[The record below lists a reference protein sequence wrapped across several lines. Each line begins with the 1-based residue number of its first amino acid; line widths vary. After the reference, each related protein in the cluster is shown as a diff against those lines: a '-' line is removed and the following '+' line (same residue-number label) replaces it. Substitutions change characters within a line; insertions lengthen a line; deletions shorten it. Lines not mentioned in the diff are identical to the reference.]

1 MIPFDSSEILNWAD
15 KPDSQH
21 QLPELIRRLIL
32 ATVPMPSLLHMPSG
46 SSVWLSGWDGLLV
59 TEEGNAWA
67 PYGASAWE
75 FSTEKKAGS
84 KATADYKKRTANP
97 QSVDASLATF
107 VFVTP
112 RAWKGK
118 DKWIKDRCK
127 ESHWADVRA
136 LDADD
141 LVTWLG
147 QAPVVAG
154 WFARLIGKLPAT
166 GVTSL
171 DEWWENWS
179 TVTDPKVSPELVT
192 AGRQD
197 EAGRLAQWFQGE
209 PSHYYLKGDTPEETI
224 AFLAASAHSNCS
236 QWGAALLT
244 RAVVVH
250 NADAWRSLEGH
261 PSPLLLVRNFSD
273 GNVSPQLAVGRGH
286 HVLTPLG
293 DHQETGGTGVTLPR
307 LGREETR
314 EALAKMGLSEAKA
327 RALTRS
333 TARRLPIMRRRLVD
347 EAGGPMPEWVSSST
361 PRSLVALILVGQW
374 DGDNEGDKAIVAE
387 VVGESYE
394 AVEQDLTGLMSAAD
408 SPVTK
413 IGSRWRLVSHEE
425 AWHLLAP
432 RLTSSDVSRFEQV
445 AINVFGTISPE
456 LELPVEERSM
466 AGILGKVL
474 PHSETVREG
483 IARSLALLGTHHDRV
498 KYGEGAAHVPARVIS
513 SVLEGGR
520 GWQTWATLCDV
531 LAVLAEASP
540 EALLDAIER
549 DLTVLP
555 SPFQDLFAQEGAGIF
570 GGTPHTGLLWAL
582 ECLAWSQDHFARVAK
597 ILARLA
603 EIDPGGQVSNRPMES
618 LKGLFLPW
626 IRFSEAPDEYR
637 LEALKLVLNTVPGA
651 GWQLLVGAYPSSY
664 DHVTHRYPPSWRPW
678 GQDGAPKP
686 TVGDCHAFIRE
697 MDRLLLGNVGTNA
710 GRWAD
715 FVEIIPR
722 LSPDARQQAIGLLS
736 QQTGT
741 LRKRPDAGI
750 LWTRLRK
757 VLHHHN
763 SYPNADW
770 AMDTTDIEAL
780 ESLYLALAPSDP
792 VAAYTWL
799 FGDWPEP
806 HNPPPVDMAQEP
818 IDFSERDNQVT
829 EARRAAVRAVYER
842 GGPPAIL
849 ELAEAAEAPSQVG
862 VFFAISVDPRL
873 VIDLAWEYLG
883 SPAPK
888 MRDFAH
894 GALLESFRQSGWR
907 VLEEA
912 IDRIKTGDSAPQA
925 LADVYL
931 VAPALRETWQ
941 RLDSESQEVRTA
953 YWKSMWPPTV
963 SGLDL
968 EDLSFAVQQ
977 LLSVRRSAD
986 VLRWLALRPMPDELV
1001 VQILEAVPS
1010 DLEASTD
1017 QKPHVDAFRVAHLLE
1032 KLDQS
1037 DEVSDDV
1044 VAKLEIPYVEILRFD
1059 RPRLALHREVA
1070 RHPALFADLMAW
1082 AFKRSDGQ
1090 TDEAVDE
1097 QTQDRRATLA
1107 YRLVWELH
1115 TLPGVMEDGSV
1126 DAESLSTWVN
1136 EARRLCTE
1144 RSREVVG
1151 DQQIGQ
1157 VLANSPVGE
1166 DGIWPCEP
1174 VRDLLDSL
1182 ASHHVGIGFVIGKSN
1197 LRGVTSRGVFDGGV
1211 QERSLSDKYR
1221 EDAVKTA
1228 ARWPFTA
1235 NLLRQLAAGYES
1247 EGSLLDQ
1254 QADWTDQFES

>member
-1 MIPFDSSEILNWAD
+1 MIPFDSSEISNWAD

-32 ATVPMPSLLHMPSG
+32 ATAPMPSLLHMPSG
-46 SSVWLSGWDGLLV
+46 SSVWRPGWDGLLV
-59 TEEGNAWA
+59 VKDGNAWI
-67 PYGASAWE
+67 PDGASAWE
-75 FSTEKKAGS
+75 VSCRKDSTS
-84 KATADYKKRTANP
+84 KANEDYENRTTSPKGADIP
-97 QSVDASLATF
+97 ATSF
-107 VFVTP
+107 VFATP
-112 RAWKGK
+112 RVWDVGSEWASERGG
-118 DKWIKDRCK
+118 D
-127 ESHWADVRA
+127 HQWADVRA
-136 LDADD
+136 LDAND
-141 LVTWLG
+141 LVAWLE
-147 QAPVVAG
+147 QAPAVAH

-166 GVTSL
+166 GVISL
-171 DEWWENWS
+171 NEWWENWS
-179 TVTDPKVSPELVT
+179 TVTDPRISPELVT
-192 AGRQD
+192 AGRQNETD
-197 EAGRLAQWFQGE
+197 RLAQWFQGG
-209 PSHYYLKGDTPEETI
+209 PSHCYLQGDTGEEAI
-224 AFLAASAHSNCS
+224 AFFAASAHSERS
-236 QWGAALLT
+236 QWGAALMA
-244 RAVVVH
+244 RAVVVQ
-250 NADAWRSLEGH
+250 NADAWRSLEGN
-261 PSPLLLVRNFSD
+261 PSPLVLVRDFSD
-273 GNVSPQLAVGRGH
+273 GNVSPPIAVGRGH

-293 DHQETGGTGVTLPR
+293 EHQEPGGTGVTLPR

-333 TARRLPIMRRRLVD
+333 TARRLPIMRRQLVD
-347 EAGGPMPEWVSSST
+347 EAGGPMPEWVLSST

-374 DGDNEGDKAIVAE
+374 DGDNEGDKSIVAE

-394 AVEQDLTGLMSAAD
+394 TVERDLTGLMSAAD

-413 IGSRWRLVSHEE
+413 IGNRWRLISHEE

-445 AINVFGTISPE
+445 AIHVFGAISPQ

-466 AGILGKVL
+466 AGVLGKVL
-474 PHSETVREG
+474 PHSGTVREG
-483 IARSLALLGTHHDRV
+483 IARSLALLGTYHDRV
-498 KYGEGAAHVPARVIS
+498 KYGEGAAYVPAHVVS
-513 SVLEGGR
+513 SALGGGR
-520 GWQTWATLCDV
+520 GWQTWATLCDG

-549 DLTVLP
+549 DLTVFP
-555 SPFQDLFAQEGAGIF
+555 NPFQGLFAQEGAGIF
-570 GGTPHTGLLWAL
+570 GGAPHTGLLWAL
-582 ECLAWSQDHFARVAK
+582 ECLAWSQDHFARVAR

-603 EIDPGGQVSNRPMES
+603 EIDPGGQLSNRPMES
-618 LKGLFLPW
+618 LKSLFLPW
-626 IRFSEAPDEYR
+626 IRFSEASDEYR
-637 LEALKLVLNTVPGA
+637 LEALNSLLDTVPGA

-678 GQDGAPKP
+678 GQDGAPRP
-686 TVGDCHAFIRE
+686 TVGDCHAFISE
-697 MDRLLLGNVGTNA
+697 MDRLLLANVGANA
-710 GRWAD
+710 TRWAD

-722 LSPDARQQAIGLLS
+722 LSHDARQQAIGLLS

-741 LRKRPDAGI
+741 LRQHPDAGI
-750 LWTRLRK
+750 LWARLRK

-770 AMDTTDIEAL
+770 AMDSAGLEAL
-780 ESLYLALAPSDP
+780 MSIYLALTPSDP
-792 VAAYTWL
+792 VAAYAWL
-799 FGDWPEP
+799 FDSWPEP
-806 HNPPPVDMAQEP
+806 HNPPPVDLAQESV
-818 IDFSERDNQVT
+818 DLSERDNQVA
-829 EARRAAVRAVYER
+829 EARKAAVRDTYER

-849 ELAEAAEAPSQVG
+849 SLAEAAEAPGQVG
-862 VFFAISVDPRL
+862 ASSAFSMDPRL
-873 VIDLAWEYLG
+873 VIDLAWEHLG

-888 MRDFAH
+888 LRDFAH
-894 GALLESFRQSGWR
+894 GTLVESFRQSGWGI
-907 VLEEA
+907 LEEA
-912 IDRIKTGDSAPQA
+912 IDRIKAGDSTPQA

-941 RLDSESQEVRTA
+941 KLDSESHDVRTA
-953 YWKSMWPPTV
+953 YWKSMWLPTIM
-963 SGLDL
+963 GLES
-968 EDLSFAVQQ
+968 EDFAFAVQQ
-977 LLSVRRSAD
+977 LLSVQRSVD
-986 VLRWLALRPMPDELV
+986 VVRWLALQPMPDQLA

-1010 DLEASTD
+1010 DLAASTD
-1017 QKPHVDAFRVAHLLE
+1017 QEPHVDAFRVAHLLE

-1037 DEVSDDV
+1037 NEVSDDL
-1044 VAKLEIPYVEILRFD
+1044 VAKLEIPYVGILRFD
-1059 RPRLALHREVA
+1059 RPHLTLHREVA

-1090 TDEAVDE
+1090 ADEAVDE

-1115 TLPGVMEDGSV
+1115 TLPGVLEDGSV
-1126 DAESLSTWVN
+1126 DAESLSTWVH
-1136 EARRLCTE
+1136 EARRLCSE
-1144 RSREVVG
+1144 RSREAVG
-1151 DQQIGQ
+1151 DEQIGQ

-1182 ASHHVGIGFVIGKSN
+1182 ASRHVGIGFVIGKSN

-1221 EDAVKTA
+1221 EDAVKTT

-1235 NLLRQLAAGYES
+1235 SLLRQLAAGYES

>member
-1 MIPFDSSEILNWAD
+1 MKSMIPFHASEIEHWAD
-15 KPDSQH
+15 KPDAPH

-32 ATVPMPSLLHMPSG
+32 ATAPMPSLLHMPSG
-46 SSVWLSGWDGLLV
+46 SSVWRPGWDGLLV
-59 TEEGNAWA
+59 VKDGNAWI
-67 PYGASAWE
+67 PDGASAWE
-75 FSTEKKAGS
+75 VSCQKDSKRKASDEYG
-84 KATADYKKRTANP
+84 KRTANP
-97 QSVDASLATF
+97 KSTDIPATSF
-107 VFVTP
+107 VFATP
-112 RAWKGK
+112 RVWDGRSEWASERGE
-118 DKWIKDRCK
+118 D
-127 ESHWADVRA
+127 HQWADVRA
-136 LDADD
+136 LDAND
-141 LVTWLG
+141 LVAWLE
-147 QAPVVAG
+147 QAPAVAH

-166 GVTSL
+166 GVISL

-179 TVTDPKVSPELVT
+179 TVTDPRVSPELVT

-209 PSHYYLKGDTPEETI
+209 PSHDYLKGDTREETI
-224 AFLAASAHSNCS
+224 AFLAASAHSKCS

-244 RAVVVH
+244 RAVVVQ

-261 PSPLLLVRNFSD
+261 PSPLVLVRDFSD
-273 GNVSPQLAVGRGH
+273 GNVSPQMAVGRGH

-293 DHQETGGTGVTLPR
+293 EHQEPGGTGVTLPR
-307 LGREETR
+307 LGREGTR

-333 TARRLPIMRRRLVD
+333 TARRLPIMRRQLVD

-374 DGDNEGDKAIVAE
+374 DGDNEGDKSIVAE
-387 VVGESYE
+387 VAGESYE

-413 IGSRWRLVSHEE
+413 IGNRWRLISHEE

-445 AINVFGTISPE
+445 AINVFGAISPE

-474 PHSETVREG
+474 PHSGTVREG

-498 KYGEGAAHVPARVIS
+498 KYGEGAAYVPARVVS
-513 SVLEGGR
+513 SALGGGR
-520 GWQTWATLCDV
+520 GWQIWATLCDG

-549 DLTVLP
+549 DLTVFP
-555 SPFQDLFAQEGAGIF
+555 SPFQDLFAQEGAGVF
-570 GGTPHTGLLWAL
+570 GGVPHTGLLWAL

-597 ILARLA
+597 MLARLA

-618 LKGLFLPW
+618 LKSLFLPW
-626 IRFSEAPDEYR
+626 IRFSEASDEYR
-637 LEALKLVLNTVPGA
+637 LEALNLLLNTVLGA

-697 MDRLLLGNVGTNA
+697 MDRLLLGNVGANA

-722 LSPDARQQAIGLLS
+722 LSPDVRQQAIGLLS

-741 LRKRPDAGI
+741 LRQHPDVGI
-750 LWTRLRK
+750 LWARLRK

-770 AMDTTDIEAL
+770 VMDPADLEAL
-780 ESLYLALAPSDP
+780 ISVYLALTPYDP
-792 VAAYTWL
+792 VAAYAWL
-799 FGDWPEP
+799 FDSWPEP
-806 HNPPPVDMAQEP
+806 HNAPPVDLAQES
-818 IDFSERDNQVT
+818 IDFSERDNQVA
-829 EARRAAVRAVYER
+829 EARQAAVRDAYER
-842 GGPPAIL
+842 GGPLAIL
-849 ELAEAAEAPSQVG
+849 SLAEAAEAPSQVG
-862 VFFAISVDPRL
+862 ASFAFSMDPRL
-873 VIDLAWEYLG
+873 VIDLAWEHLG

-888 MRDFAH
+888 LRDFAH
-894 GALLESFRQSGWR
+894 GTFVESFRQSGWR
-907 VLEEA
+907 ILEEA
-912 IDRIKTGDSAPQA
+912 IDRIKAGDSTPQA

-941 RLDSESQEVRTA
+941 KLDSESQEVQTT
-953 YWKSMWPPTV
+953 YWKSMWPPIIM
-963 SGLDL
+963 GLES
-968 EDLSFAVQQ
+968 EDFAFAVQQ

-986 VLRWLALRPMPDELV
+986 VVRWLALRPMPDQLV

-1010 DLEASTD
+1010 DLAASAD
-1017 QKPHVDAFRVAHLLE
+1017 QEPHVDAFRVAHLLE

-1037 DEVSDDV
+1037 NDVSDDL
-1044 VAKLEIPYVEILRFD
+1044 VAKLEIPYVGILRFD
-1059 RPRLALHREVA
+1059 RPRLALHREVT

-1082 AFKRSDGQ
+1082 AFTRSDGQ
-1090 TDEAVDE
+1090 ADEAVDE
-1097 QTQDRRATLA
+1097 QTQEHRATLA
-1107 YRLVWELH
+1107 YRLV
-1115 TLPGVMEDGSV
+1115 
-1126 DAESLSTWVN
+1126 
-1136 EARRLCTE
+1136 
-1144 RSREVVG
+1144 
-1151 DQQIGQ
+1151 
-1157 VLANSPVGE
+1157 
-1166 DGIWPCEP
+1166 
-1174 VRDLLDSL
+1174 
-1182 ASHHVGIGFVIGKSN
+1182 
-1197 LRGVTSRGVFDGGV
+1197 
-1211 QERSLSDKYR
+1211 
-1221 EDAVKTA
+1221 
-1228 ARWPFTA
+1228 
-1235 NLLRQLAAGYES
+1235 
-1247 EGSLLDQ
+1247 
-1254 QADWTDQFES
+1254 